1 MVRLSVGDA
10 SCVVALGG
18 GADSAVLLAA
28 AVESLGRDRV
38 RGMFVYHALEGSD
51 ALRSAVG
58 SLTDHLDVECQIV
71 EAVVPEGP
79 DLEARAREARYRA
92 LGEAINEGEV
102 CCTAHTHDD
111 QAETVFM
118 RIMRGS
124 GATGMSAIPAVRGVF
139 VRPFLDVTRADLRA
153 AAQEDRLPFADDP
166 ANDDP
171 RFLRSRIRGELIPTI
186 EESYAPAFRDNL
198 VRTAHLAALDDE
210 VLTSESIAIPIRSEG
225 NDVAI
230 PTAPLLT
237 APGALARRAIRRALG
252 EFHMPYHGSHDDVVS
267 VIATATDGTQRTLT
281 GDVSCVRE
289 NAEVVL
295 VRKATMGDLKPVRL
309 TVGSPFRWHGRLYGT
324 TTSMAPSL
332 RTTAGKRT
340 AIRMPGAD
348 EQIVVRGVED
358 GDKIDID
365 GGSTRVSEVLRT
377 AGVPARVRPFWTVVT
392 IGAKIAALHGIRV
405 APWAR
410 PIGGEPA
417 VIIER
422 EDIA

>member
-1 MVRLSVGDA
+1 M
-10 SCVVALGG
+10 
-18 GADSAVLLAA
+18 
-28 AVESLGRDRV
+28 
-38 RGMFVYHALEGSD
+38 
-51 ALRSAVG
+51 
-58 SLTDHLDVECQIV
+58 
-71 EAVVPEGP
+71 
-79 DLEARAREARYRA
+79 
-92 LGEAINEGEV
+92 
-102 CCTAHTHDD
+102 
-111 QAETVFM
+111 
-118 RIMRGS
+118 S
-124 GATGMSAIPAVRGVF
+124 GIPSVRGVF
-139 VRPFLDVTRADLRA
+139 VRPFLDVTRADLRTVA
-153 AAQEDRLPFADDP
+153 EEDDLPFADDP

-198 VRTAHLAALDDE
+198 VRTAQLSALDDE
-210 VLTSESIAIPIRSEG
+210 VLTAESIAIPILSGADE
-225 NDVAI
+225 VAI

-237 APGALARRAIRRALG
+237 APDALARRAIRRALR

-267 VIATATDGTQRTLT
+267 VIATATDGTPRTLT
-281 GDVSCVRE
+281 GDVACVRE

-295 VRKATMGDLKPVRL
+295 IRKDTIAQPDPVHV
-309 TVGSPFRWHGRLYGT
+309 TVGSPFRWHGQPYRA

-332 RTTAGKRT
+332 RTTIGRRT

-358 GDKIDID
+358 GDRIDID
-365 GGSTRVSEVLRT
+365 GGSTPVSEVLRA
-377 AGVPARVRPFWTVVT
+377 AGVPARLRPFWTVVT

-422 EDIA
+422 KDVA